1 MLRATEPETK
11 VTHLSKCV
19 IEQGRGSGAH
29 TAQGPFPST
38 GGPAL
43 SPASAPPFTLC
54 QMELFLSRHVVLLP
68 GEEAAGLEVT
78 KGVCWG

>member
-19 IEQGRGSGAH
+19 TEQGRGSSAH

-38 GGPAL
+38 GCPAV
-43 SPASAPPFTLC
+43 SCHAPPFTLC
-54 QMELFLSRHVVLLP
+54 QMELFLPRHVVLLL
-68 GEEAAGLEVT
+68 GKKAAGLEVT
-78 KGVCWG
+78 KGVLG